1 MPYIYENIRIIK
13 YLRWEKYLLR
23 LTLIQFEAGKHPQ
36 PLSKSNF
43 VDKSAGPKANFF
55 PPLFLLLTTRSWKV
69 LSFSSK
75 KKSKVEFVTT
85 LKRTLSWKMWNW
97 TLKNVLG
104 ILFPGYYICQ
114 TSSFLYKGFDEYWV
128 NGGLPLLT
136 SRSLARF
143 RDSSFQKEYEFGKIS
158 LRE

>member
-1 MPYIYENIRIIK
+1 MPYIYEKFRIIK

-43 VDKSAGPKANFF
+43 VDKIAGPKANFF
-55 PPLFLLLTTRSWKV
+55 SSSLPFTYTTRSWKV

-85 LKRTLSWKMWNW
+85 LKRTLGWKMWNW

-104 ILFPGYYICQ
+104 ILSRVLYLPDFFLSIQGLWWIIPGKRRVTI
-114 TSSFLYKGFDEYWV
+114 THF
-128 NGGLPLLT
+128 
-136 SRSLARF
+136 
-143 RDSSFQKEYEFGKIS
+143 
-158 LRE
+158 